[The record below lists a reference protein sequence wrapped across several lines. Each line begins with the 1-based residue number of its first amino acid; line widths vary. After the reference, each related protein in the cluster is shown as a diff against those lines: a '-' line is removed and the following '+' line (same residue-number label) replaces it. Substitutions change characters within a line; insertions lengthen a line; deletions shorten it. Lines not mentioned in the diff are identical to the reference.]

1 MRTNRP
7 YVQLDPAVIEQARQ
21 MDLLSYLQR
30 YEPNNLKRVAS
41 NVYCTKEHDSLK
53 ISNGKCIGGREV
65 SAAFL
70 PLIISLRLRN
80 TALWKP

>member
-21 MDLLSYLQR
+21 MDLPSYLQR
-30 YEPNNLKRVAS
+30 YETNNLKRVAS

-53 ISNGKCIGGREV
+53 ISNGKWYCREI
-65 SAAFL
+65 SEAFL

-80 TALWKP
+80 TAL

>member
-30 YEPNNLKRVAS
+30 YGSRQDLCAKLFAGS
-41 NVYCTKEHDSLK
+41 
-53 ISNGKCIGGREV
+53 G
-65 SAAFL
+65 
-70 PLIISLRLRN
+70 
-80 TALWKP
+80 

>member
-1 MRTNRP
+1 MRSNRP

-41 NVYCTKEHDSLK
+41 NVHCTKCVSESSSGTLPPSLCPR
-53 ISNGKCIGGREV
+53 IAR
-65 SAAFL
+65 AA
-70 PLIISLRLRN
+70 RL
-80 TALWKP
+80 